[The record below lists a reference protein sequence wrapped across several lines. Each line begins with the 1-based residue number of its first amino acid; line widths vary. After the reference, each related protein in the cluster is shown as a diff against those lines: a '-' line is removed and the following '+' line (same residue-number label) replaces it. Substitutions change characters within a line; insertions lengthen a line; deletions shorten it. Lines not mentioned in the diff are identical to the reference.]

1 MDFTRFLGK
10 WDFKSGCRGGGGRL
24 TMVTT
29 EIFRNL
35 CLPCDYPILIA
46 KDDCESGPLD
56 SIL

>member
-1 MDFTRFLGK
+1 
-10 WDFKSGCRGGGGRL
+10 
-24 TMVTT
+24 MVTT

-56 SIL
+56 SIF